1 MLIEILSDTICPWCF
16 IGKKRLEKALAMRP
30 MIEYELQWRPY
41 QLNPTMPAEG
51 VDRYG
56 YLTARFGT
64 IDRAERNQE
73 RIRQAG
79 AEEGIGFRFDR
90 ILRTPNSVNSH
101 RLIRHAQGVGLQETV
116 VDALYQAYFLA
127 GLDIGDIE
135 ILADIGAAQGMER
148 RNLLAYLTSDI
159 DRGQIQS
166 EDEQARQLGV
176 TGVPCYVIEDQY
188 AVSGA
193 QSPEVFVQ
201 IIDLVRQEEQERAEI
216 QGSSAK

>member
-16 IGKKRLEKALAMRP
+16 IGKQRLEKALAMRP
-30 MIEYELQWRPY
+30 LIDYELQWRPY

-64 IDRAERNQE
+64 IDRAERNQD

-79 AEEGIGFRFDR
+79 AEEGVGFRFDR
-90 ILRTPNSVNSH
+90 ILRTPNTINSH
-101 RLIRHAQGVGLQETV
+101 RLIRYAQAAGLQEAV
-116 VDALYQAYFLA
+116 VDSLYQAYFLA
-127 GLDIGDIE
+127 GQDIGDIE
-135 ILADIGAAQGMER
+135 VLADIGASQGIDR
-148 RNLLAYLTSDI
+148 SDLLAYLASDQ
-159 DRGQIQS
+159 DRSQIQS

-201 IIDLVRQEEQERAEI
+201 IIDLVRQEEQELLQIRGSAAE
-216 QGSSAK
+216 

>member
-1 MLIEILSDTICPWCF
+1 MLIEILSDTVCPWCF

-30 MIEYELQWRPY
+30 TVEYELQWRPY

-79 AEEGIGFRFDR
+79 MEEGIGFRFDR
-90 ILRTPNSVNSH
+90 IQRTPNSINSH
-101 RLIRHAQGVGLQETV
+101 RLIRHAQYAGLQEAV
-116 VDALYQAYFLA
+116 VDSLYRAYFLD
-127 GLDIGDIE
+127 GQDIGNFG
-135 ILADIGAAQGMER
+135 ILADIGASHGMDR
-148 RNLLAYLTSDI
+148 DDLLTYLASDR
-159 DRGQIQS
+159 DRSQIQS
-166 EDEQARQLGV
+166 EDEQARRLGV

-201 IIDLVRQEEQERAEI
+201 IIDLVRQEEQELAEMRATAAE
-216 QGSSAK
+216 

>member
-30 MIEYELQWRPY
+30 MVEYALQWRPY

-64 IDRAERNQE
+64 IDRAERNQD

-101 RLIRHAQGVGLQETV
+101 RLIQHAQGLDLQEAI

-127 GLDIGDIE
+127 GQDIGDIG
-135 ILADIGAAQGMER
+135 ILADIGRSQGMDR
-148 RNLLAYLTSDI
+148 ADLLTYLASEE
-159 DRGQIQS
+159 DRGQVQS

-201 IIDLVRQEEQERAEI
+201 IIDLVRQEEQELAEMR
-216 QGSSAK
+216 GSAAE

>member
-30 MIEYELQWRPY
+30 TVEYELQWRPY

-79 AEEGIGFRFDR
+79 VEEGIGFRFDR
-90 ILRTPNSVNSH
+90 ILRTPNSINSH
-101 RLIRHAQGVGLQETV
+101 RLIRHAQNAGLQEAV
-116 VDALYQAYFLA
+116 VESLYRAYFLD
-127 GLDIGDIE
+127 GQDIGNVG
-135 ILADIGAAQGMER
+135 ILADVGASHGMDR
-148 RNLLAYLTSDI
+148 DDLLAYLASDR
-159 DRGQIQS
+159 DRSQIQS

-201 IIDLVRQEEQERAEI
+201 IIDLVRQEEQELAEMRAAAAE
-216 QGSSAK
+216 